1 MGMPWMRQGRE
12 REREPEFCEK
22 GLCVLVLPENALSK
36 TFACLD
42 ATTPPEDTSSEV
54 QDKLLVFHT

>member
-1 MGMPWMRQGRE
+1 MDDSDE
-12 REREPEFCEK
+12 REREPEFCEL
-22 GLCVLVLPENALSK
+22 GLRVLMLPENALSK

-42 ATTPPEDTSSEV
+42 ATTPPEDTSPEV